1 MRGAPTI
8 ALLRRDVHSAEIM
21 KPRERRMLRG
31 IALFKLAKAA
41 LLIVLGVTA
50 LKLVNTD
57 IVSGLEN
64 WVPQIGFGPASHY
77 IGHAILKASEL
88 TPSKIL
94 DVGVGSFIYAALFLT
109 EGLGL
114 WFLKRWAEWMTIV
127 ITSSLVP
134 VEVWEI
140 IRRPHWAKF
149 AVLVINLALVAYLVW
164 LVRNKEE
171 AAA

>member
-1 MRGAPTI
+1 
-8 ALLRRDVHSAEIM
+8 
-21 KPRERRMLRG
+21 MLRG

-41 LLIVLGVTA
+41 LLIILGVTA
-50 LKLVNTD
+50 LRLVNAD

-77 IGHAILKASEL
+77 VGYVILKASEL
-88 TPSKIL
+88 TPSKIR
-94 DVGVGSFIYAALFLT
+94 DAGVGSFIYAALFLT

-140 IRRPHWAKF
+140 VRRPHWGKVV
-149 AVLVINLALVAYLVW
+149 VLVINLALVAYLVW
-164 LVRNKEE
+164 LVRKKEE
-171 AAA
+171 EMA

>member
-1 MRGAPTI
+1 
-8 ALLRRDVHSAEIM
+8 
-21 KPRERRMLRG
+21 MLRG

-41 LLIVLGVTA
+41 LLIALGVTA

-57 IVSGLEN
+57 IVNGLEN

-77 IGHAILKASEL
+77 VGYAILKASEL
-88 TPSKIL
+88 TPSKIR

-140 IRRPHWAKF
+140 IRRPHWGKVV
-149 AVLVINLALVAYLVW
+149 VLVINLVLVTYLVW
-164 LVRNKEE
+164 LVRKKEE
-171 AAA
+171 ETVAEDNSRVHGRVERTS

>member
-1 MRGAPTI
+1 
-8 ALLRRDVHSAEIM
+8 
-21 KPRERRMLRG
+21 MLRG

-41 LLIVLGVTA
+41 LLIILGVTA
-50 LKLVNTD
+50 LRLVNAD

-77 IGHAILKASEL
+77 VGYVILKASEL
-88 TPSKIL
+88 TPSKIR
-94 DVGVGSFIYAALFLT
+94 DAGVGSFIYAALFLT

-140 IRRPHWAKF
+140 VRRPHWGKVV
-149 AVLVINLALVAYLVW
+149 VLVINLALVAYLVW

-171 AAA
+171 EMA

>member
-1 MRGAPTI
+1 
-8 ALLRRDVHSAEIM
+8 M
-21 KPRERRMLRG
+21 KATQRRMLRG

-41 LLIVLGVTA
+41 LLIILGVTA

-57 IVSGLEN
+57 IASGLEN

-77 IGHAILKASEL
+77 VGYAILKASEL
-88 TPSKIL
+88 TPSKIR
-94 DVGVGSFIYAALFLT
+94 DVGVGSFIYAGLFLT

-134 VEVWEI
+134 VEIWEI
-140 IRRPHWAKF
+140 IRKPHWGKV

-164 LVRNKEE
+164 VVRRKEE
-171 AAA
+171 VMAIEESAGVATQ